1 MARITNPL
9 TNTEV
14 SKAKAKNKPYRLYD
28 GNGLVLNVAK
38 SGTKTWYYQYSRP
51 YTGIADMFKLGRYPA
66 LSLADAR
73 KKRAECDALIEN
85 NIDPKTDNQNQ
96 IATERNKIANDFKSV
111 FDEWLKTKNYSETTL
126 SKTRTAIDEIIA
138 VIGNKP
144 VSEITTVD
152 CMAVLKPIEAAGH
165 FTKLQKTRTKISQ
178 VMTHAIATGRATQNP
193 ALHLRGVF
201 GTGQVTHA
209 AAILDENRLGELL
222 KAIDNYHG
230 NFSTRRALRFAILT
244 FARVGEV
251 RHLKWSDLDLDKGV
265 WIYTPPKTKKST
277 GVDMVSPLSTQTL
290 QIIDEMREYAT
301 GEYVFPSSISK
312 SRVLSEN
319 TLNQALRR
327 MGFDSSEQTSQGF
340 RAIARTLLEERLE
353 FDYALIDMQL
363 AHKVVDSNGRA
374 YNRVRWLDKRR
385 VMMQKYA
392 DYLDSLKAANSP

>member
-14 SKAKAKNKPYRLYD
+14 AKAKPKDKPYRLYD
-28 GNGLVLNVAK
+28 GNGLVLNIAK

-73 KKRAECDALIEN
+73 KKRAECDVLIEN
-85 NIDPKTDNQNQ
+85 NVDPKTDNQNQ

-126 SKTRTAIDEIIA
+126 SKTRTAVDEIIA

-201 GTGQVTHA
+201 ATGEVKHA
-209 AAILDENRLGELL
+209 PAILNEQRLGELVT
-222 KAIDNYHG
+222 AVDGYHG
-230 NFSTRRALRFAILT
+230 NFATRRALRFAILT

-251 RHLKWSDLDLDKGV
+251 RHLKWSDLDLEKGV

-290 QIIDEMREYAT
+290 QVIDEMREYAT
-301 GEYVFPSSISK
+301 GEYVFPSSMSK

-319 TLNQALRR
+319 TLNQALKR

-353 FDYALIDMQL
+353 FEYALIDMQL
-363 AHKVVDSNGRA
+363 AHKVVDGNGRA
-374 YNRVRWLDKRR
+374 YNRLTWLEKRR
-385 VMMQKYA
+385 LMMQKWA
-392 DYLDSLKAANSP
+392 DYLDSLKT

>member
-14 SKAKAKNKPYRLYD
+14 AKAKPKDKPYRLYD

-73 KKRAECDALIEN
+73 KKRAECDVLIEN
-85 NIDPKTDNQNQ
+85 NIDPKTNNKEQ

-126 SKTRTAIDEIIA
+126 SKTRTAVNEIIA

-201 GTGQVTHA
+201 ATGEVKHA
-209 AAILDENRLGELL
+209 PAILDERRLGELV
-222 KAIDNYHG
+222 KAIDSYHG

-290 QIIDEMREYAT
+290 QVIDEMREYAT
-301 GEYVFPSSISK
+301 GEYVFPSSMSK

-319 TLNQALRR
+319 TLNQALKR
-327 MGFDSSEQTSQGF
+327 MGFDGSEQTSQGF

-363 AHKVVDSNGRA
+363 AHKVVDGNGRA
-374 YNRVRWLDKRR
+374 YNRVKWLDKRR
-385 VMMQKYA
+385 DMMQHWA
-392 DYLDSLKAANSP
+392 DYLDSLRCSKV

>member
-14 SKAKAKNKPYRLYD
+14 AKTKPKDKPYRLYD
-28 GNGLVLNVAK
+28 GNGLVLNIAK

-85 NIDPKTDNQNQ
+85 NVDPKTDNQNQ

-126 SKTRTAIDEIIA
+126 SKTRTAVDEIIA

-201 GTGQVTHA
+201 ATGEVKHA
-209 AAILDENRLGELL
+209 PAILNEQRLGELVT
-222 KAIDNYHG
+222 AIDGYHG
-230 NFSTRRALRFAILT
+230 NFATRRALRFAILT

-290 QIIDEMREYAT
+290 QVIDEMREYAT
-301 GEYVFPSSISK
+301 GEYVFPSSMSK

-319 TLNQALRR
+319 TLNQALKR

-353 FDYALIDMQL
+353 FEYALIDMQL
-363 AHKVVDSNGRA
+363 AHKVVDGNGRA
-374 YNRVRWLDKRR
+374 YNRLTWLEKRR
-385 VMMQKYA
+385 LMMQKWA
-392 DYLDSLKAANSP
+392 DYLDELKT

>member
-14 SKAKAKNKPYRLYD
+14 AKAKPKDKPYRLYD
-28 GNGLVLNVAK
+28 GNGLVLNIAK

-73 KKRAECDALIEN
+73 KKRAECDVLIEN

-126 SKTRTAIDEIIA
+126 SKTKTAVDEIIA

-152 CMAVLKPIEAAGH
+152 CMAALKPIEAAGH

-201 GTGQVTHA
+201 ATGEVKHA
-209 AAILDENRLGELL
+209 PAILDEQRLGELVT
-222 KAIDNYHG
+222 AIDGYHG
-230 NFSTRRALRFAILT
+230 NFATRRALRFAILT

-277 GVDMVSPLSTQTL
+277 GVDMVSPLSKQTL
-290 QIIDEMREYAT
+290 QVIDEMREYAT
-301 GEYVFPSSISK
+301 GEYVFPSSMSK

-319 TLNQALRR
+319 TLNQALKR

-363 AHKVVDSNGRA
+363 AHKVVDGNGRA
-374 YNRVRWLDKRR
+374 YNRLTWLEKRR
-385 VMMQKYA
+385 VMMNAWA
-392 DYLDSLKAANSP
+392 DYLDSLKT

>member
-14 SKAKAKNKPYRLYD
+14 AKAKPKDKPYRLYD
-28 GNGLVLNVAK
+28 GNGLVLNIAK

-85 NIDPKTDNQNQ
+85 NVDPKTDNQNQ

-126 SKTRTAIDEIIA
+126 SKTKTAVDEIIA

-201 GTGQVTHA
+201 ATGEVKHA
-209 AAILDENRLGELL
+209 PAILDEQRLGELVT
-222 KAIDNYHG
+222 AIDGYHG
-230 NFSTRRALRFAILT
+230 NFATRRALRFAILT

-251 RHLKWSDLDLDKGV
+251 RHLKWSDLDLEKGV

-290 QIIDEMREYAT
+290 QVIDEMREYAT
-301 GEYVFPSSISK
+301 GEYVFPSSMSK

-319 TLNQALRR
+319 TLNQALKR

-363 AHKVVDSNGRA
+363 AHKVVDGNGRA
-374 YNRVRWLDKRR
+374 YNRLTWLDKRR
-385 VMMQKYA
+385 DMMNAWA
-392 DYLDSLKAANSP
+392 DYLDSLKT

>member
-14 SKAKAKNKPYRLYD
+14 AKAKAKDKPYRLYD

-73 KKRAECDALIEN
+73 KKRAECDVLIEN
-85 NIDPKTDNQNQ
+85 NVDPKTNNKEQ
-96 IATERNKIANDFKSV
+96 ITSERNKIANDFKSV
-111 FDEWLKTKNYSETTL
+111 FDEWLKTKNYSDTTL
-126 SKTRTAIDEIIA
+126 SKTKTAVDEIIA
-138 VIGNKP
+138 VIGSKP

-152 CMAVLKPIEAAGH
+152 CMAVLRPIEAAGH

-201 GTGQVTHA
+201 GTGEVKHA
-209 AAILDENRLGELL
+209 PAILNERRLGELVS
-222 KAIDNYHG
+222 AIDGYHG
-230 NFSTRRALRFAILT
+230 NFATRRALRFAILT

-251 RHLKWSDLDLDKGV
+251 RHLKWSDLDIEKGV

-290 QIIDEMREYAT
+290 QVIDEMREYAT
-301 GEYVFPSSISK
+301 GEYVFPSSMSK

-319 TLNQALRR
+319 TLNQALKR
-327 MGFDSSEQTSQGF
+327 MGFDGSEQTSQGF
-340 RAIARTLLEERLE
+340 RAVARTLLEERLE
-353 FDYALIDMQL
+353 FEYALIDMQL
-363 AHKVVDSNGRA
+363 AHKVVDGNGRA
-374 YNRVRWLDKRR
+374 YNRVKWLDKRR
-385 VMMQKYA
+385 DMMQKWA
-392 DYLDSLKAANSP
+392 DYLDSLKSTTE